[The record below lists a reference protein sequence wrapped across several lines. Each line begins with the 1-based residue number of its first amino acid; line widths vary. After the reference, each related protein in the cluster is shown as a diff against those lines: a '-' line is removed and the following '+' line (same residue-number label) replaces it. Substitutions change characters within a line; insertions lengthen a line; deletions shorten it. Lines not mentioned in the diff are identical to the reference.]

1 MSDKQ
6 NENQKEHVTANDQGL
21 ADLIDKQSKLILMEA
36 DLKQKCDEYD
46 ETCVAL
52 QNRELKIEKREKV
65 FEKKHATL
73 SDSESFGEMVKLID
87 QVYTLYVMSHNSDK
101 GLYDA
106 IKLLLDARER
116 YNTKLD

>member
-1 MSDKQ
+1 MADK
-6 NENQKEHVTANDQGL
+6 QKEHEIVPTLEVATTE
-21 ADLIDKQSKLILMEA
+21 LIHQQKKLVLMEI
-36 DLKQKCDEYD
+36 DLKDKCDAYD
-46 ETCVAL
+46 KKCDDL
-52 QNRELKIEKREKV
+52 QSREAQIEKREKS

-73 SDSESFGEMVKLID
+73 SDSESFGEMVRLID
-87 QVYTLYVMSHNSDK
+87 QVYTLYVVSHKSDK